1 LLLRSAL
8 ASLLI
13 VALTAGASA
22 TAALLKIDD
31 LLPTVDTG
39 DTLPDVGT
47 VRTTPGKPQTVL
59 LLGSDRRWT
68 DGLDDRPR
76 SDTMM
81 LVRVD
86 ASKDATTVLS
96 IPRDLRTQIPGH
108 GLRKINDAY
117 ALGGPKLTLKA
128 VTALTGL
135 KVHHIVNVNFR
146 GFREAINLFGCF
158 YTDVDRRYFHSN
170 RGVAIGQRYDAI
182 DLRPGY
188 QKLCGMDA
196 LDYVRYRHEDSDI
209 VRAAR
214 QQDFLRAAKDQVST
228 SRLIDDLGRLGEI
241 ADKATQTDANLRSK
255 VGFLRFA
262 KLALSA
268 ADLPVRQV
276 PFPAS
281 FVRGDETQGDYV
293 EAAPDAVA
301 RAVDLFLHGGGRTAG
316 RSPRPRGR
324 PGARGARRRRI
335 TVTSAGLVNARESGE
350 RLVRAAGRRASR
362 VGFPL
367 RFPSHLTPRGSYD
380 GRLVTYG
387 VRDRAGTLH
396 RAYRFVVAENRADG
410 QFYGVQGTTW
420 RNPPLLAHP
429 TGVQRVGG
437 RRLELFRAGRRL
449 RFVAWRT
456 DRAAYWI
463 ANTLTLELE
472 NDEML
477 ALAASLTT
485 ER

>member
-1 LLLRSAL
+1 VLLRSAL

-13 VALTAGASA
+13 VALTAGATA
-22 TAALLKIDD
+22 TAGLLKLDD
-31 LLPTVDTG
+31 ILPPTLRG
-39 DTLPDVGT
+39 DVIPEL
-47 VRTTPGKPQTVL
+47 RTTPPKPGKPQTVL

-86 ASKDATTVLS
+86 PSKDATTVLS
-96 IPRDLRTQIPGH
+96 IPRDLRAAIPGH
-108 GLRKINDAY
+108 GMRKINDAY
-117 ALGGPKLTLKA
+117 ALGGPKLTLRA
-128 VTALTGL
+128 ITGLTGL
-135 KVHHIVNVNFR
+135 KVHHVVNVNFR

-158 YTDVDRRYFHSN
+158 YADVDRRYFHSN
-170 RGVAIGQRYDAI
+170 RGVPIGRRYDAI

-188 QKLCGMDA
+188 QRLCGIDA

-228 SRLIDDLGRLGEI
+228 SRLIDDLERLGQI
-241 ADKATQTDANLRSK
+241 AGRAMQSDANLRSK
-255 VGFLRFA
+255 AGFVRFA
-262 KLALSA
+262 KLALQA
-268 ADLPVRQV
+268 ADRPVRQV
-276 PFPAS
+276 RFPAT
-281 FVRGDETQGDYV
+281 FVRGDATQGDFI
-293 EAAPDAVA
+293 EAAPAAVA
-301 RAVDLFLHGGGRTAG
+301 AAVDRFLHGGGRAAA
-316 RSPRPRGR
+316 RRPAPRRRPR
-324 PGARGARRRRI
+324 ARAARRP
-335 TVTSAGLVNARESGE
+335 VTPASAGLVEARAQGE
-350 RLVRAAGRRASR
+350 RLVREAGRRARSL
-362 VGFPL
+362 GFPL
-367 RFPSHLTPRGSYD
+367 RFPSHLSPRARYD

-387 VRDRAGTLH
+387 LRDRAGTLH

-410 QFYGVQGTTW
+410 QFSGVQGTTW

-429 TGVQRVGG
+429 TGVRRVGG

-463 ANTLTLELE
+463 ANTLTLELD

-485 ER
+485 AK